1 MMMMEGVTG
10 VGDESMMSDIG
21 MRREV
26 GLSRA
31 ELT

>member
-1 MMMMEGVTG
+1 MMMMEGVTD
-10 VGDESMMSDIG
+10 VGDERMMNDIG